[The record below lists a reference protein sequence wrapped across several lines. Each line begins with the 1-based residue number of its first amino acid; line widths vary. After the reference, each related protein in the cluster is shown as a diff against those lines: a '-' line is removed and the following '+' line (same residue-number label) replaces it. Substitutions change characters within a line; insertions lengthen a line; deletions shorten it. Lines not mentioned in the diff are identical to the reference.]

1 LLSDTWYTLFEAI
14 LGFVIGTIFG
24 SLLGLALWYSA
35 SWRGWSSRSS
45 SPSTACRR
53 SRWRRSW
60 CCGSAPGWC
69 PRSRLSVSLTAIVAL
84 IAAYQAAKDA
94 DVDLQSLLIS
104 MGADK
109 HQVFFK
115 AVVPSTLPSI
125 IATFRINIGFGLVG
139 AVVGEFIS
147 SQRGLGHLIYT
158 ASSLYDLNT
167 VWVGLFTLMIMGFV
181 LYYVIDIIER
191 TSLPWKQSN
200 TTTHQVQVDSIP
212 VGKHTETSDVVA
224 HAYRPRR
231 LRRYSPARRCCC
243 GAPALAENKKVT
255 LSQAFQSMLYLPLY
269 VAIDEGFF
277 TQQGLDLT
285 KETAGAPTVALSAVI
300 SGSAQFSIHGPGM
313 DGDRGIQGR
322 AGRHH
327 RQCRQRRRGV
337 DRDHAGFQVQQHQG
351 HQGPEGRHRP
361 DADHQHLAVHQA
373 AEGKRHGRQDRRRH
387 DPGRDRLRAR
397 TVRRQA
403 GRMSP

>member
-1 LLSDTWYTLFEAI
+1 MPGAASMQKRKTRRRAGFDTALGRAALQAAAVIGFFALWEMGVRMGWISAFLVGSPFGIFTIAFKMIASGELLSDTWYTLFEAI

-24 SLLGLALWYSA
+24 SLLGLTLWYSVFVA
-35 SWRGWSSRSS
+35 RLVEPFIVAINSV
-45 SPSTACRR
+45 PKIAL
-53 SRWRRSW
+53 
-60 CCGSAPGWC
+60 APIVVLWFGTGLV
-69 PRSRLSVSLTAIVAL
+69 SKVALSVSLTAIVAL

-191 TSLPWKQSN
+191 ASLPWKQSS
-200 TTTHQVQVDSIP
+200 TTHQVQV
-212 VGKHTETSDVVA
+212 
-224 HAYRPRR
+224 
-231 LRRYSPARRCCC
+231 
-243 GAPALAENKKVT
+243 
-255 LSQAFQSMLYLPLY
+255 
-269 VAIDEGFF
+269 
-277 TQQGLDLT
+277 
-285 KETAGAPTVALSAVI
+285 
-300 SGSAQFSIHGPGM
+300 
-313 DGDRGIQGR
+313 
-322 AGRHH
+322 
-327 RQCRQRRRGV
+327 
-337 DRDHAGFQVQQHQG
+337 
-351 HQGPEGRHRP
+351 
-361 DADHQHLAVHQA
+361 
-373 AEGKRHGRQDRRRH
+373 
-387 DPGRDRLRAR
+387 
-397 TVRRQA
+397 
-403 GRMSP
+403 

>member
-1 LLSDTWYTLFEAI
+1 VTITLPGSAPLPKRKTRGARRRFNFDTSLGRAVLQAAAVIGFFALWEIGVRAGWISAFLVGSPFGIFAEGYKMLMSGDLVSDTWYTLFEAI

-35 SWRGWSSRSS
+35 FVARLVEPFIVAINSV
-45 SPSTACRR
+45 PKIAL
-53 SRWRRSW
+53 
-60 CCGSAPGWC
+60 APIVVLWFGTGLV
-69 PRSRLSVSLTAIVAL
+69 SKVMLSVSLTAIVAL

-94 DVDLQSLLIS
+94 DVDLQSLMIS

-200 TTTHQVQVDSIP
+200 TVHQVQV
-212 VGKHTETSDVVA
+212 
-224 HAYRPRR
+224 
-231 LRRYSPARRCCC
+231 
-243 GAPALAENKKVT
+243 
-255 LSQAFQSMLYLPLY
+255 
-269 VAIDEGFF
+269 
-277 TQQGLDLT
+277 
-285 KETAGAPTVALSAVI
+285 
-300 SGSAQFSIHGPGM
+300 
-313 DGDRGIQGR
+313 
-322 AGRHH
+322 
-327 RQCRQRRRGV
+327 
-337 DRDHAGFQVQQHQG
+337 
-351 HQGPEGRHRP
+351 
-361 DADHQHLAVHQA
+361 
-373 AEGKRHGRQDRRRH
+373 
-387 DPGRDRLRAR
+387 
-397 TVRRQA
+397 
-403 GRMSP
+403 

>member
-1 LLSDTWYTLFEAI
+1 MSGELVSDTWYTLFEAI

-24 SLLGLALWYSA
+24 SLLGLALWYSVFVA
-35 SWRGWSSRSS
+35 RLVEPFIVAINSV
-45 SPSTACRR
+45 PKIAL
-53 SRWRRSW
+53 
-60 CCGSAPGWC
+60 APIVVLWFGTGLV
-69 PRSRLSVSLTAIVAL
+69 SKVALSVSLTAIVAL

-181 LYYVIDIIER
+181 LYYVIDLIER
-191 TSLPWKQSN
+191 TQPALEAVEHHASGSGLEISSSAP
-200 TTTHQVQVDSIP
+200 TYGD
-212 VGKHTETSDVVA
+212 SDVVA

-231 LRRYSPARRCCC
+231 RAAHRCC
-243 GAPALAENKKVT
+243 
-255 LSQAFQSMLYLPLY
+255 S
-269 VAIDEGFF
+269 
-277 TQQGLDLT
+277 
-285 KETAGAPTVALSAVI
+285 
-300 SGSAQFSIHGPGM
+300 
-313 DGDRGIQGR
+313 
-322 AGRHH
+322 
-327 RQCRQRRRGV
+327 RRR
-337 DRDHAGFQVQQHQG
+337 RS
-351 HQGPEGRHRP
+351 P
-361 DADHQHLAVHQA
+361 
-373 AEGKRHGRQDRRRH
+373 KTRR
-387 DPGRDRLRAR
+387 
-397 TVRRQA
+397 
-403 GRMSP
+403 

>member
-1 LLSDTWYTLFEAI
+1 MTITLPGTAPLAKRKRRAARRRANFDTSLGRAVLQAAAVIGFFALWEIGVRAGWISAFLVGSPFGIFADGYRMLMSGDLVSDTWYTLFEAI

-35 SWRGWSSRSS
+35 FVARLVEPFIVAINSV
-45 SPSTACRR
+45 PKIAL
-53 SRWRRSW
+53 
-60 CCGSAPGWC
+60 APIVVLWFGTGLV
-69 PRSRLSVSLTAIVAL
+69 SKVMLSVSLTAIVAL

-181 LYYVIDIIER
+181 LYYVIDLVER
-191 TSLPWKQSN
+191 TTLPWKQSN
-200 TTTHQVQVDSIP
+200 TTHQVQV
-212 VGKHTETSDVVA
+212 
-224 HAYRPRR
+224 
-231 LRRYSPARRCCC
+231 
-243 GAPALAENKKVT
+243 
-255 LSQAFQSMLYLPLY
+255 
-269 VAIDEGFF
+269 
-277 TQQGLDLT
+277 
-285 KETAGAPTVALSAVI
+285 
-300 SGSAQFSIHGPGM
+300 
-313 DGDRGIQGR
+313 
-322 AGRHH
+322 
-327 RQCRQRRRGV
+327 
-337 DRDHAGFQVQQHQG
+337 
-351 HQGPEGRHRP
+351 
-361 DADHQHLAVHQA
+361 
-373 AEGKRHGRQDRRRH
+373 
-387 DPGRDRLRAR
+387 
-397 TVRRQA
+397 
-403 GRMSP
+403 

>member
-1 LLSDTWYTLFEAI
+1 MTLTLPGAAPLPKRKARRSRRPLRFDTTIGRAVLQAAAVVLFFTLWEIGVRVGWISAFLVGSPAGIFAIAYKMIASGELLSDTWYTLFEAI

-24 SLLGLALWYSA
+24 SLLGLALWYSVFVA
-35 SWRGWSSRSS
+35 RLVEPFIVAINSV
-45 SPSTACRR
+45 PKIAL
-53 SRWRRSW
+53 
-60 CCGSAPGWC
+60 APIVVLWFGTGLV
-69 PRSRLSVSLTAIVAL
+69 SKVALSVSLTAIVAL

-191 TSLPWKQSN
+191 AILPWRQSN
-200 TTTHQVQVDSIP
+200 TTHQVQV
-212 VGKHTETSDVVA
+212 
-224 HAYRPRR
+224 
-231 LRRYSPARRCCC
+231 
-243 GAPALAENKKVT
+243 
-255 LSQAFQSMLYLPLY
+255 
-269 VAIDEGFF
+269 
-277 TQQGLDLT
+277 
-285 KETAGAPTVALSAVI
+285 
-300 SGSAQFSIHGPGM
+300 
-313 DGDRGIQGR
+313 
-322 AGRHH
+322 
-327 RQCRQRRRGV
+327 
-337 DRDHAGFQVQQHQG
+337 
-351 HQGPEGRHRP
+351 
-361 DADHQHLAVHQA
+361 
-373 AEGKRHGRQDRRRH
+373 
-387 DPGRDRLRAR
+387 
-397 TVRRQA
+397 
-403 GRMSP
+403 

>member
-1 LLSDTWYTLFEAI
+1 VTITLPGTAPLAKRKRRAARRRANFDTSLGRALLQAAAVIGFFALWEIGVRAGWISAFLVGSPFGIFADGYRMLMSGDLVSDTWYTLFEAI

-35 SWRGWSSRSS
+35 FVARLVEPFIVAINSV
-45 SPSTACRR
+45 PKIAL
-53 SRWRRSW
+53 
-60 CCGSAPGWC
+60 APIVVLWFGTGLV
-69 PRSRLSVSLTAIVAL
+69 SKVMLSVSLTAIVAL

-181 LYYVIDIIER
+181 LYYVIDLVER
-191 TSLPWKQSN
+191 TTLPWKQSN
-200 TTTHQVQVDSIP
+200 TTHQVQV
-212 VGKHTETSDVVA
+212 
-224 HAYRPRR
+224 
-231 LRRYSPARRCCC
+231 
-243 GAPALAENKKVT
+243 
-255 LSQAFQSMLYLPLY
+255 
-269 VAIDEGFF
+269 
-277 TQQGLDLT
+277 
-285 KETAGAPTVALSAVI
+285 
-300 SGSAQFSIHGPGM
+300 
-313 DGDRGIQGR
+313 
-322 AGRHH
+322 
-327 RQCRQRRRGV
+327 
-337 DRDHAGFQVQQHQG
+337 
-351 HQGPEGRHRP
+351 
-361 DADHQHLAVHQA
+361 
-373 AEGKRHGRQDRRRH
+373 
-387 DPGRDRLRAR
+387 
-397 TVRRQA
+397 
-403 GRMSP
+403 